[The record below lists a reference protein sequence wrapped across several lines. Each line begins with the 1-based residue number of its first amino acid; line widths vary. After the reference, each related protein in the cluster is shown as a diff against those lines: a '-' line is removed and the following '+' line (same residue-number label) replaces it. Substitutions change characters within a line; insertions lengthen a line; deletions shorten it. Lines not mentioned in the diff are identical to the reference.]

1 MKEDK
6 LIGIMKSKTIFADC
20 DFNKYNS
27 KCRLITNVGN
37 GTLLYVLNEDAKEWD
52 NCINELYKS
61 LCKVEKD
68 VSLQEFNNYIHKL
81 LIKNEFKDFESIK
94 KYYKNYPMKEYNF
107 IKVAYG
113 ITIKEAEYIE
123 YKDVTLIRKD
133 FIGKYL
139 LLNVSD
145 SEMASHFIKELKTDN
160 DVVYMKIKC
169 VAKDSDKAQEYAIE
183 KFKLIDTCF
192 RFLLKFSNSDKVRFG
207 FYNLNYESTSGMYG
221 YNNDVFISMC
231 ELKDSMCIDTHLSYL
246 FESESSNKIW
256 DLLEKKY
263 LNDMESRLK
272 ESIIWIS
279 EASHQNDDAI
289 AYMQCFL
296 ALESILMEQDGF
308 INKSIT
314 AQISEYVAFIIGTGK
329 NERISIEKE
338 IKELYS
344 IRSSIAHGKN
354 KKGINQQLIRILL
367 IVKIVI
373 FKFLADE
380 KLMNLHNVKELREY
394 ITDLRFE

>member
-1 MKEDK
+1 
-6 LIGIMKSKTIFADC
+6 
-20 DFNKYNS
+20 
-27 KCRLITNVGN
+27 
-37 GTLLYVLNEDAKEWD
+37 
-52 NCINELYKS
+52 
-61 LCKVEKD
+61 
-68 VSLQEFNNYIHKL
+68 
-81 LIKNEFKDFESIK
+81 
-94 KYYKNYPMKEYNF
+94 MKEYNF

-113 ITIKEAEYIE
+113 ISIQDAEYVE
-123 YKDVTLIRKD
+123 YRGITLIRKD
-133 FIGKYL
+133 FIAKYL
-139 LLNVSD
+139 EMNVSD
-145 SEMASHFIKELKTDN
+145 IEIASHFLKKLRTDN
-160 DVVYMKIKC
+160 DVVYMKIVC

-183 KFKLIDTCF
+183 KFKIIDTCF
-192 RFLLKFSNSDKVRFG
+192 RFLLKFNNSDRVRFG

-221 YNNDVFISMC
+221 YNNDIFISMS

-246 FESESSNKIW
+246 FESETSNKVW

-272 ESIIWIS
+272 ESIIWVS
-279 EASHQNDDAI
+279 EASHQNDNAI

-338 IKELYS
+338 LKELYS
-344 IRSSIAHGKN
+344 ILSSIAHGKN
-354 KKGINQQLIRILL
+354 KKGIDQQLVRMFL
-367 IVKIVI
+367 IVKIII
-373 FKFLADE
+373 FKFLTDK

>member
-6 LIGIMKSKTIFADC
+6 LIEIMNSKTIFAEC
-20 DFNKYNS
+20 DFDKYNS

-37 GTLLYVLNEDAKEWD
+37 GTLIYVLNEDSKEWD
-52 NCINELYKS
+52 CCINELYKS

-68 VSLQEFNNYIHKL
+68 VSLQDFNDHIRKL
-81 LIKNEFKDFESIK
+81 LIKNEFNDFESIK
-94 KYYKNYPMKEYNF
+94 KYYENYPMKEYNF

-113 ITIKEAEYIE
+113 ITIKNAEYIE
-123 YKDVTLIRKD
+123 YKGVTLIRKD

-139 LLNVSD
+139 ELDVSD
-145 SEMASHFIKELKTDN
+145 SEMASHFINKLRTDN

-169 VAKDSDKAQEYAIE
+169 VAKDSDKAREYAIE

-221 YNNDVFISMC
+221 YNNDVFISMS

-246 FESESSNKIW
+246 FESEPSNKVW
-256 DLLEKKY
+256 DLLEKKH

-354 KKGINQQLIRILL
+354 KKGIDQQLIRIFL

-373 FKFLADE
+373 FKFLIDKE
-380 KLMNLHNVKELREY
+380 LINIHNVKELREY
-394 ITDLRFE
+394 ITDLKFE

>member
-1 MKEDK
+1 MREDK
-6 LIGIMKSKTIFADC
+6 LIEEMKSKIIFVNNDK
-20 DFNKYNS
+20 NKYYMKS
-27 KCRLITNVGN
+27 RCITSLEN
-37 GTLLYVLNEDAKEWD
+37 GTVAFILKEDEKEWD
-52 NCINELYKS
+52 NNINNLYSS

-68 VSLQEFNNYIHKL
+68 VSLQEFDNYIRKL
-81 LIKNEFKDFESIK
+81 IRLNEFNSFDSII
-94 KYYKNYPMKEYNF
+94 KYYEKYPMKEYNF

-113 ITIKEAEYIE
+113 ISIQDAEYVEHKGI
-123 YKDVTLIRKD
+123 TLIRKD

-139 LLNVSD
+139 EMNVSD
-145 SEMASHFIKELKTDN
+145 SEIASHFLKKLRTDN
-160 DVVYMKIKC
+160 DVVYMKIVC

-192 RFLLKFSNSDKVRFG
+192 RFLLKFNNSDRVRFG

-221 YNNDVFISMC
+221 YNNDIFISMS

-246 FESESSNKIW
+246 FESETSNKVW
-256 DLLEKKY
+256 DLLEKKN

-272 ESIIWIS
+272 ESIIWVS
-279 EASHQNDDAI
+279 EASHQNDNAI

-354 KKGINQQLIRILL
+354 KKGIDQQLVRMFL
-367 IVKIVI
+367 IVKIII
-373 FKFLADE
+373 FKFLTDK